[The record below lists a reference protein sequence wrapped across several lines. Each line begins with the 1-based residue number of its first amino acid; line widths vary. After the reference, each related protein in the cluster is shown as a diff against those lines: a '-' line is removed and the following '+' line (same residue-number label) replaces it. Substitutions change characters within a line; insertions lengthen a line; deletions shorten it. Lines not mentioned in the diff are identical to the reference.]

1 MMSNFLNNL
10 WVAVSTPNPLLLKIL
25 SVPIGFLLEAPLS
38 LYLIISIFNIQVS
51 KKKKLSYIVL
61 TAALSNI
68 CALLLPNPY
77 NIIVNYLSLFLI
89 IHFTFKT
96 NAVKTILAGL
106 LPTFVF
112 TIVQNLLF
120 NPYIT
125 LLNITFEQFMS
136 IVIYKVPLSL
146 IIYVIVFVLA
156 YIIKMHYKELYF
168 GILDAIDKKSK
179 KLIIANLVFGLAYI
193 ILEIAITM
201 KYLNI
206 LPLTYT
212 FANFTMLLL
221 YFIITLYSISKI
233 IKLQTATTQLESAE
247 EYNKTLK
254 ILHDIVRG
262 FKHDFDNIV
271 TTIGGYINTN
281 DMEGLKKY
289 YVQLEEDCEKVNNLY
304 ILNPT
309 SINNPGIYNLLTS
322 KYHDATEKGIDVKI
336 YFLLDLNDLHM
347 KIYEFA
353 RILGIL
359 LDNAIEAAEQSKEK
373 IINISFRKDDKN
385 NRNIIL
391 IENSYKNKDVDI
403 DTIFNKGFTEKE
415 NHSGIGLWE
424 VRKIISKNNNVNL
437 FTTKSDSLFKQQLEI
452 YFK

>member
-10 WVAVSTPNPLLLKIL
+10 WVAVSTPNLELMRFLTI
-25 SVPIGFLLEAPLS
+25 PISIFLEIPLS
-38 LYLIISIFNIQVS
+38 LYLLICVFNIELSKKQKFYYIISTGVVTNLCSSFIPTPWNVILNYIASFIITHYIFRTN
-51 KKKKLSYIVL
+51 VL
-61 TAALSNI
+61 
-68 CALLLPNPY
+68 
-77 NIIVNYLSLFLI
+77 
-89 IHFTFKT
+89 
-96 NAVKTILAGL
+96 KTILAGL

-112 TIVQNLLF
+112 TIIQNLIF

-125 LLNITFEQFMS
+125 LLNITLEQFMS
-136 IVIYKVPLSL
+136 VVIYKVPLSL
-146 IIYVIVFVLA
+146 IIYAIVFVLS
-156 YIIKMHYKELYF
+156 YIIKIHHKELYF

-254 ILHDIVRG
+254 ILHDNVRG

>member
-25 SVPIGFLLEAPLS
+25 SVPMSFLLEAPLS

-51 KKKKLSYIVL
+51 KKKKLFYIISSA
-61 TAALSNI
+61 TLSNI
-68 CALLLPNPY
+68 CTFLLPSPS
-77 NIIVNYLSLFLI
+77 NIIINYLALFLI
-89 IHFTFKT
+89 IHFMFKT
-96 NAVKTILAGL
+96 NAIKTILAGL

-112 TIVQNLLF
+112 TIVQNLIF
-120 NPYIT
+120 NPYLT

-136 IVIYKVPLSL
+136 VVIYKVPLSL
-146 IIYVIVFVLA
+146 IIYVIVFVLS
-156 YIIKMHYKELYF
+156 YIIKIHHKELYF

-212 FANFTMLLL
+212 FANFTILLL

-254 ILHDIVRG
+254 ILHDNVRG

-322 KYHDATEKGIDVKI
+322 KYHDATEKVIDVKI